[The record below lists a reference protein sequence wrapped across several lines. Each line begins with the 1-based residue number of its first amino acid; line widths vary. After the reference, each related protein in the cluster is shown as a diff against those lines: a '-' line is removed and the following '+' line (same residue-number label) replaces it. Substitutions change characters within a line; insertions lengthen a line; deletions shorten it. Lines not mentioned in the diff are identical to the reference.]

1 MQNFFHREI
10 QFEDHTTPDQS
21 GDHDV
26 MNEEELTQVRSLSSV
41 SDFNDETDNID
52 DDEFTEVSSVA
63 SDVGNISIF
72 DDELDSA
79 ILEAELEIND
89 TEEFLQHYFPEYED
103 KDGVQKV
110 VKKCSS
116 SSSITEKVE
125 IGIEWGKYL
134 IGFKVVN
141 TGPPIGLSESNSALK
156 SMTSICWNIFCS
168 KLSI

>member
-21 GDHDV
+21 GYHDV
-26 MNEEELTQVRSLSSV
+26 NDNEVRSLSSV
-41 SDFNDETDNID
+41 SDFNDDNDDID
-52 DDEFTEVSSVA
+52 NDEFTEVSSVT

-89 TEEFLQHYFPEYED
+89 TEEFLQHYFPDYED

-110 VKKCSS
+110 GRKC
-116 SSSITEKVE
+116 SSSITEKME
-125 IGIEWGKYL
+125 IGLEWGKYL
-134 IGFKVVN
+134 IGFKFVN
-141 TGPPIGLSESNSALK
+141 TGPPIGLSESNSALI
-156 SMTSICWNIFCS
+156 SMASICWNIFCS
-168 KLSI
+168 NLSI